1 MEEKSKWAKSFS
13 LKEQAAILKRTFQ
26 FARPFVGTFIF
37 AILFS
42 VGLAVINVYM
52 PQILQYFMDHY
63 LQTKSATMRILYFFA
78 GLYFLASIIKALVWF
93 GQWYLYS
100 VASIKTLNRIRVIL
114 FEKLHQLGIRY
125 FDQTP
130 AGSIVSRVT
139 NDTET
144 LYDFWN
150 VFLMVLTGLLSLV
163 SSFIAMYH
171 LNHTIALVNLAF
183 LPLLILIII
192 TYQRLS
198 SKIYRQM
205 RERLSELNTKLN
217 EYISGMHII
226 QQFRQEK
233 RLKDSFEKTNANYL
247 HTRYAMIKTNTLL
260 LAPIINFLYAIG
272 LSISLTMFGVKAMN
286 QPLEVGMIYAFTT
299 YVQNFFRP
307 MTQVMDSLST
317 YTDGL
322 VAASRILK
330 LMDVNETIPKQTVD
344 ETAKIT
350 HGKIEFKNVSFS
362 YDGKT
367 QVLKDISF
375 VADENQTVALVGHTG
390 SGKTSII
397 HVLMRFYELAE
408 GQILIDGQD
417 IRSFSYQ
424 ELREKIGL
432 VLQDPFMFYGTI
444 ADNIRLLNPEISD
457 EQIIEAAKFVQADQF
472 IEALPDDYH
481 AKVIEKGAAYSSGQR
496 QLLSFARTIVTNPKI
511 LILDEAT
518 ANIDTETE
526 SHIQQGLQ
534 NMRQNRTT
542 IAIAHR
548 LSTIR
553 DADLILVLDKG
564 RIVERGNHE
573 ELMEK
578 NGLYAQMYALQA
590 SSEEVNQ

>member
-1 MEEKSKWAKSFS
+1 M
-13 LKEQAAILKRTFQ
+13 
-26 FARPFVGTFIF
+26 
-37 AILFS
+37 
-42 VGLAVINVYM
+42 Y
-52 PQILQYFMDHY
+52 
-63 LQTKSATMRILYFFA
+63 
-78 GLYFLASIIKALVWF
+78 ALD
-93 GQWYLYS
+93 
-100 VASIKTLNRIRVIL
+100 K
-114 FEKLHQLGIRY
+114 K
-125 FDQTP
+125 
-130 AGSIVSRVT
+130 
-139 NDTET
+139 
-144 LYDFWN
+144 
-150 VFLMVLTGLLSLV
+150 
-163 SSFIAMYH
+163 
-171 LNHTIALVNLAF
+171 IALVNLAF
-183 LPLLILIII
+183 LPLLILIIV

-226 QQFRQEK
+226 QQFRQEN
-233 RLKDSFEKTNANYL
+233 RLKKSFEKTNTKYL
-247 HTRYAMIKTNTLL
+247 RTRNAMIKTNTLL

-272 LSISLTMFGVKAMN
+272 LSISLTMFGFQATHTV
-286 QPLEVGMIYAFTT
+286 LEVGMIYAFTT

-330 LMDVNETIPKQTVD
+330 LMDTQELIPEQKNLED
-344 ETAKIT
+344 AKIT
-350 HGKIEFKNVSFS
+350 RGKIEFKHVSFS
-362 YDGKT
+362 YDGKN

-390 SGKTSII
+390 SGKSSII
-397 HVLMRFYELAE
+397 NVLMRFYEFEE
-408 GQILIDGQD
+408 GQILIDGRD
-417 IRSFSYQ
+417 IRDYTYK
-424 ELREKIGL
+424 ELRDKIGL

-444 ADNIRLLNPEISD
+444 ADNIRLLNPDITD
-457 EQIIEAAKFVQADQF
+457 EEMIHAAKFVQADQF
-472 IEALPDDYH
+472 IEELDGDYQ

-496 QLLSFARTIVTNPKI
+496 QLISFARTVVTNPKI

-573 ELMEK
+573 ELLAK
-578 NGLYAQMYALQA
+578 NVLYAQMYALQA
-590 SSEEVNQ
+590 IGGAD

>member
-1 MEEKSKWAKSFS
+1 MEQQSEWSKSFT
-13 LKEQAAILKRTFQ
+13 LKEQASILKRIFK
-26 FARPFVGTFIF
+26 FARPFAATFFFAVIF
-37 AILFS
+37 SIA
-42 VGLAVINVYM
+42 LAVINVYM

-63 LQTKSATMRILYFFA
+63 LQTKSATMRILYLFA
-78 GLYFLASIIKALVWF
+78 GLYFATSIIKAFIWF
-93 GQWYLYS
+93 GQWYLYA

-114 FEKLHQLGIRY
+114 FEKLQQLGIRY

-150 VFLMVLTGLLSLV
+150 VFMMVLTGILSLV
-163 SSFIAMYH
+163 SSFVAMYA
-171 LNHTIALVNLAF
+171 LDKKIALVNLAF
-183 LPLLILIII
+183 LPLLILIIV

-226 QQFRQEK
+226 QQFRQEN
-233 RLKDSFEKTNANYL
+233 RLKKSFEKTNTKYL
-247 HTRYAMIKTNTLL
+247 RTRKAMIKTNTLL

-272 LSISLTMFGVKAMN
+272 LSISLTMFGFQATHTV
-286 QPLEVGMIYAFTT
+286 LEVGMIYAFTT

-330 LMDVNETIPKQTVD
+330 LMDTQELIPEQKNLED
-344 ETAKIT
+344 AKIT
-350 HGKIEFKNVSFS
+350 RGKIEFKHVSFS
-362 YDGKT
+362 YDGKN

-390 SGKTSII
+390 SGKSSII
-397 HVLMRFYELAE
+397 NVLMRFYEFEE
-408 GQILIDGQD
+408 GQILIDGRD
-417 IRSFSYQ
+417 IRDYTYK
-424 ELREKIGL
+424 ELRDKIGL

-444 ADNIRLLNPEISD
+444 ADNIRLLNPDITDKEMIH
-457 EQIIEAAKFVQADQF
+457 AAKFVQADQF
-472 IEALPDDYH
+472 IEELDGDYQ

-496 QLLSFARTIVTNPKI
+496 QLISFARTVVTNPKI

-573 ELMEK
+573 ELLAK
-578 NGLYAQMYALQA
+578 DGLYAQMYALQA
-590 SSEEVNQ
+590 SGEEI

>member
-1 MEEKSKWAKSFS
+1 MEQQSEWSKSFT
-13 LKEQAAILKRTFQ
+13 LKEQASILKRTFK
-26 FARPFVGTFIF
+26 FARPYAATFFFAVIF
-37 AILFS
+37 SIA
-42 VGLAVINVYM
+42 LAVINVYM

-63 LQTKSATMRILYFFA
+63 LQTKSATMRILYLFA
-78 GLYFLASIIKALVWF
+78 GLYFATSIIKAFIWF
-93 GQWYLYS
+93 GQWYLYA

-114 FEKLHQLGIRY
+114 FEKLQQLGIRY

-150 VFLMVLTGLLSLV
+150 VFMMVLTGILSLV
-163 SSFIAMYH
+163 SSFVAMYA
-171 LNHTIALVNLAF
+171 LDKKIALVNLAF
-183 LPLLILIII
+183 LPLLILIIV

-226 QQFRQEK
+226 QQFRQEN
-233 RLKDSFEKTNANYL
+233 RLKKSFEKTNTEYL
-247 HTRYAMIKTNTLL
+247 RTRYAMIKTNTLL

-272 LSISLTMFGVKAMN
+272 LSISLTMFGFQATHTV
-286 QPLEVGMIYAFTT
+286 LEVGMIYAFTT

-330 LMDVNETIPKQTVD
+330 LMDTQELIPEQKNLED
-344 ETAKIT
+344 AKIT
-350 HGKIEFKNVSFS
+350 RGKIEFKHVSFS
-362 YDGKT
+362 YDGKN

-390 SGKTSII
+390 SGKSSII
-397 HVLMRFYELAE
+397 NVLMRFYEFEE
-408 GQILIDGQD
+408 GQILIDGRD
-417 IRSFSYQ
+417 IRDYTYK

-444 ADNIRLLNPEISD
+444 ADNIRLLNPDITDEEI
-457 EQIIEAAKFVQADQF
+457 IHAAKFVQADQF
-472 IEALPDDYH
+472 IEELDGDYQ

-496 QLLSFARTIVTNPKI
+496 QLISFARTVVTNPKI

-564 RIVERGNHE
+564 RIVERGNNE
-573 ELMEK
+573 ELLAK
-578 NGLYAQMYALQA
+578 DGLYAQMYALQA
-590 SSEEVNQ
+590 SGEEI

>member
-1 MEEKSKWAKSFS
+1 MEQQSEWSKSFT
-13 LKEQAAILKRTFQ
+13 LKEQASILKRTFK
-26 FARPFVGTFIF
+26 FARPFAATFFFAVIF
-37 AILFS
+37 SIA
-42 VGLAVINVYM
+42 LAVINVYM

-63 LQTKSATMRILYFFA
+63 LQTKSATMRILYLFA
-78 GLYFLASIIKALVWF
+78 GLYFATSIIKAFIWF
-93 GQWYLYS
+93 GQWYLYA

-114 FEKLHQLGIRY
+114 FEKLQQLGIRY

-150 VFLMVLTGLLSLV
+150 VFMMVLTGILSLV
-163 SSFIAMYH
+163 SSFVAMYA
-171 LNHTIALVNLAF
+171 LDKKIALVNLAF
-183 LPLLILIII
+183 LPLLILIIV

-198 SKIYRQM
+198 SNIYRQM

-226 QQFRQEK
+226 QQFRQEN
-233 RLKDSFEKTNANYL
+233 RLKKSFEKTNTKYL
-247 HTRYAMIKTNTLL
+247 RTRNAMIKTNTLL

-272 LSISLTMFGVKAMN
+272 LSISLTMFGFQATHTV
-286 QPLEVGMIYAFTT
+286 LEVGMIYAFTT

-330 LMDVNETIPKQTVD
+330 LMDTQELIPEQKNLED
-344 ETAKIT
+344 AKIT
-350 HGKIEFKNVSFS
+350 RGKIEFKHVSFS
-362 YDGKT
+362 YDGKN

-390 SGKTSII
+390 SGKSSII
-397 HVLMRFYELAE
+397 NVLMRFYEFEE
-408 GQILIDGQD
+408 GQILIDGRD
-417 IRSFSYQ
+417 IRDYTYK
-424 ELREKIGL
+424 ELRDKIGL

-444 ADNIRLLNPEISD
+444 ADNIRLLNPDITD
-457 EQIIEAAKFVQADQF
+457 EEMIHAAKFVQADQF
-472 IEALPDDYH
+472 IEELDGDYQ

-496 QLLSFARTIVTNPKI
+496 QLISFARTVVTNPKI

-573 ELMEK
+573 ELLAK
-578 NGLYAQMYALQA
+578 DGLYAQMYALQA
-590 SSEEVNQ
+590 SGEEI

>member
-1 MEEKSKWAKSFS
+1 MEQQSEWSKSFT
-13 LKEQAAILKRTFQ
+13 LKEQASILKRTFK
-26 FARPFVGTFIF
+26 FARPFAATFFFAVIF
-37 AILFS
+37 SIA
-42 VGLAVINVYM
+42 LAVINVYM

-63 LQTKSATMRILYFFA
+63 LQTKSATMRILYLFA
-78 GLYFLASIIKALVWF
+78 GLYFATSIIKAFIWF
-93 GQWYLYS
+93 GQWYLYA

-114 FEKLHQLGIRY
+114 FEKLQQLGIRY

-150 VFLMVLTGLLSLV
+150 VFMMVLTGILSLV
-163 SSFIAMYH
+163 SSFVAMYA
-171 LNHTIALVNLAF
+171 LDKKIALVNLAF
-183 LPLLILIII
+183 LPLLILIIV
-192 TYQRLS
+192 TYQKLS

-226 QQFRQEK
+226 QQFRQEN
-233 RLKDSFEKTNANYL
+233 RLKKSFEKTNTKYL
-247 HTRYAMIKTNTLL
+247 RTRNAMIKTNTLL

-272 LSISLTMFGVKAMN
+272 LSISLTMFGFQATHTV
-286 QPLEVGMIYAFTT
+286 LEVGMIYAFTT

-330 LMDVNETIPKQTVD
+330 LMDTQELIPEQKNLED
-344 ETAKIT
+344 AKIT
-350 HGKIEFKNVSFS
+350 RGKIEFKHVSFS
-362 YDGKT
+362 YDGKN

-390 SGKTSII
+390 SGKSSII
-397 HVLMRFYELAE
+397 NVLMRFYEFEE
-408 GQILIDGQD
+408 GQILIDGRD
-417 IRSFSYQ
+417 IRDYTYK
-424 ELREKIGL
+424 ELRDKIGL

-444 ADNIRLLNPEISD
+444 ADNIRLLNPDITD
-457 EQIIEAAKFVQADQF
+457 EEMIHAAKFVQADQF
-472 IEALPDDYH
+472 IEELDGDYQ

-496 QLLSFARTIVTNPKI
+496 QLISFARTVVTNPKI

-573 ELMEK
+573 ELLAK
-578 NGLYAQMYALQA
+578 DGLYAQMYALQA
-590 SSEEVNQ
+590 SGEEI

>member
-1 MEEKSKWAKSFS
+1 MEQQSEWSKSFT
-13 LKEQAAILKRTFQ
+13 LKEQASILKRTFK
-26 FARPFVGTFIF
+26 FARPFAATFFFAVIF
-37 AILFS
+37 SIA
-42 VGLAVINVYM
+42 LAVINVYM

-63 LQTKSATMRILYFFA
+63 LQTKSATMRILYLFA
-78 GLYFLASIIKALVWF
+78 GLYFASSIIKAFIWF
-93 GQWYLYS
+93 GQWYLYA

-114 FEKLHQLGIRY
+114 FEKLQQLGIRY

-150 VFLMVLTGLLSLV
+150 VFMMVLTGILSLL
-163 SSFIAMYH
+163 SSFIAMYT
-171 LNHTIALVNLAF
+171 LDKKIALVNLAF

-226 QQFRQEK
+226 QQFRQEN
-233 RLKDSFEKTNANYL
+233 RLKKSFEKTNTEYL
-247 HTRYAMIKTNTLL
+247 RTRYAMIKTNTLL

-272 LSISLTMFGVKAMN
+272 LSISLTMFGFQAMN
-286 QPLEVGMIYAFTT
+286 TALEVGMIYAFTT

-330 LMDVNETIPKQTVD
+330 LMDTQELIPEQKNLED
-344 ETAKIT
+344 AKIT
-350 HGKIEFKNVSFS
+350 RGKIEFKHVSFS
-362 YDGKT
+362 YDGKN

-390 SGKTSII
+390 SGKSSII
-397 HVLMRFYELAE
+397 NVLMRFYEFEE
-408 GQILIDGQD
+408 GQILIDDRD
-417 IRSFSYQ
+417 IRDYTYK

-444 ADNIRLLNPEISD
+444 ADNIRLLNPDITD
-457 EQIIEAAKFVQADQF
+457 EEMIHAAKFVQADQF
-472 IEALPDDYH
+472 IEELDGDYQ

-496 QLLSFARTIVTNPKI
+496 QLISFARTVVTNPKI

-573 ELMEK
+573 ELLAK
-578 NGLYAQMYALQA
+578 DGLYAQMYALQA
-590 SSEEVNQ
+590 SGEEI

>member
-1 MEEKSKWAKSFS
+1 MEQQSEWSKSFT
-13 LKEQAAILKRTFQ
+13 LKEQASILKRTFK
-26 FARPFVGTFIF
+26 FARPFAATFFFAVIF
-37 AILFS
+37 SIA
-42 VGLAVINVYM
+42 LAVINVYM

-63 LQTKSATMRILYFFA
+63 LQTKSATMRILYLFA
-78 GLYFLASIIKALVWF
+78 GLYFASSIIKAFIWF
-93 GQWYLYS
+93 GQWYLYA

-114 FEKLHQLGIRY
+114 FEKLQQLGICY

-150 VFLMVLTGLLSLV
+150 VFMMVLTGILSLV
-163 SSFIAMYH
+163 SSFVAMYA
-171 LNHTIALVNLAF
+171 LDKKIALVNLAF
-183 LPLLILIII
+183 LPLLILIIV

-226 QQFRQEK
+226 QQFRQEN
-233 RLKDSFEKTNANYL
+233 RLKKSFEKTNTEYL
-247 HTRYAMIKTNTLL
+247 RTRYAMIKTNTLL

-272 LSISLTMFGVKAMN
+272 LSISLTMFGFQATHTV
-286 QPLEVGMIYAFTT
+286 LEVGMIYAFTT

-330 LMDVNETIPKQTVD
+330 LMDTQELIPEQKNLED
-344 ETAKIT
+344 AKIT
-350 HGKIEFKNVSFS
+350 RGKIEFKHVSFS
-362 YDGKT
+362 YDGKN

-390 SGKTSII
+390 SGKSSII
-397 HVLMRFYELAE
+397 NVLMRFYEFEE
-408 GQILIDGQD
+408 GQILIDGRD
-417 IRSFSYQ
+417 IRDYTYK

-444 ADNIRLLNPEISD
+444 ADNIRLLNPDITD
-457 EQIIEAAKFVQADQF
+457 EEMIHAAKFVQADQF
-472 IEALPDDYH
+472 IEELDGDYQ

-496 QLLSFARTIVTNPKI
+496 QLISFARTVVTNPKI

-573 ELMEK
+573 ELLAK
-578 NGLYAQMYALQA
+578 DGLYAQMYALQA
-590 SSEEVNQ
+590 SGEEI

>member
-1 MEEKSKWAKSFS
+1 MEQQSEWSKSFT
-13 LKEQAAILKRTFQ
+13 LKEQASILKRTFK
-26 FARPFVGTFIF
+26 FARPFAATFFFAVIF
-37 AILFS
+37 SIT
-42 VGLAVINVYM
+42 LAVINVYM

-63 LQTKSATMRILYFFA
+63 LQTKSATMRILYLFA
-78 GLYFLASIIKALVWF
+78 GLYFATSIIKAFIWF
-93 GQWYLYS
+93 GQWYLYA

-114 FEKLHQLGIRY
+114 FEKLQQLGIRY

-150 VFLMVLTGLLSLV
+150 VFMMVLTGILSLV
-163 SSFIAMYH
+163 SSFVAMYA
-171 LNHTIALVNLAF
+171 LDKKIALVNLAF
-183 LPLLILIII
+183 LPLLILIIV

-226 QQFRQEK
+226 QQFRQEN
-233 RLKDSFEKTNANYL
+233 RLKKSFEKTNTKYL
-247 HTRYAMIKTNTLL
+247 RTRNAMIKTNTLL

-272 LSISLTMFGVKAMN
+272 LSISLTMFGFQATHTV
-286 QPLEVGMIYAFTT
+286 LEVGMIYAFTT

-317 YTDGL
+317 YADGL

-330 LMDVNETIPKQTVD
+330 LMDTQELIPEQKNLED
-344 ETAKIT
+344 AKIT
-350 HGKIEFKNVSFS
+350 RGKIEFKHVSFS
-362 YDGKT
+362 YDGKN

-390 SGKTSII
+390 SGKSSII
-397 HVLMRFYELAE
+397 NVLMRFYEFEE
-408 GQILIDGQD
+408 GQILIDGRD
-417 IRSFSYQ
+417 IRDYTYK
-424 ELREKIGL
+424 ELRDKIGL

-444 ADNIRLLNPEISD
+444 ADNIRLLNPDITD
-457 EQIIEAAKFVQADQF
+457 EEMIHAAKFVQADQF
-472 IEALPDDYH
+472 IEELDGDYQ

-496 QLLSFARTIVTNPKI
+496 QLISFARTVVTNPKI

-573 ELMEK
+573 ELLAK
-578 NGLYAQMYALQA
+578 DGLYAQMYALQA
-590 SSEEVNQ
+590 SGEEI

>member
-1 MEEKSKWAKSFS
+1 MEQQSEWSKSFTI
-13 LKEQAAILKRTFQ
+13 KEQASILKRTFK
-26 FARPFVGTFIF
+26 FARPFAATFFFAVIF
-37 AILFS
+37 SIA
-42 VGLAVINVYM
+42 LAVINVYM

-63 LQTKSATMRILYFFA
+63 LQTKSATMRILYLFA
-78 GLYFLASIIKALVWF
+78 GLYFATSIIKAFIWF
-93 GQWYLYS
+93 GQWYLYA

-114 FEKLHQLGIRY
+114 FEKLQQLGIRY

-150 VFLMVLTGLLSLV
+150 VFMMVLTGILSLV
-163 SSFIAMYH
+163 SSFVAMYA
-171 LNHTIALVNLAF
+171 LDKKIALVNLAF
-183 LPLLILIII
+183 LPLLILIIV

-226 QQFRQEK
+226 QQFRQEN
-233 RLKDSFEKTNANYL
+233 RLKKSFEKTNTKYL
-247 HTRYAMIKTNTLL
+247 RTRNAMIKTNTLL

-272 LSISLTMFGVKAMN
+272 LSISLTMFGFQATHTV
-286 QPLEVGMIYAFTT
+286 LEVGMIYAFTT

-330 LMDVNETIPKQTVD
+330 LMDTQELIPEQKNLED
-344 ETAKIT
+344 AKIT
-350 HGKIEFKNVSFS
+350 RGKIEFKHVSFS
-362 YDGKT
+362 YDGKN

-390 SGKTSII
+390 SGKSSII
-397 HVLMRFYELAE
+397 NVLMRFYEFEE
-408 GQILIDGQD
+408 GQILIDGRD
-417 IRSFSYQ
+417 IRDYTYK
-424 ELREKIGL
+424 ELRDKIGL

-444 ADNIRLLNPEISD
+444 ADNIRLLNPDITD
-457 EQIIEAAKFVQADQF
+457 EEMIHAAKFVQADQF
-472 IEALPDDYH
+472 IEELDGDYQ

-496 QLLSFARTIVTNPKI
+496 QLISFARTVVTNPKI

-573 ELMEK
+573 ELLAK
-578 NGLYAQMYALQA
+578 DGLYAQMYALQA
-590 SSEEVNQ
+590 SGEEI

>member
-1 MEEKSKWAKSFS
+1 MEQQSEWSKSFT
-13 LKEQAAILKRTFQ
+13 LKEQASILKRTFK
-26 FARPFVGTFIF
+26 FARPFAATFFFAVIF
-37 AILFS
+37 SIA
-42 VGLAVINVYM
+42 LAVINVYM

-63 LQTKSATMRILYFFA
+63 LQTKSATMRILYLFA
-78 GLYFLASIIKALVWF
+78 GLYFATSIIKAFIWF
-93 GQWYLYS
+93 GQWYLYA

-114 FEKLHQLGIRY
+114 FEKLQQLGIRY

-150 VFLMVLTGLLSLV
+150 VFMMVLTGILSLV
-163 SSFIAMYH
+163 SSFVAMYA
-171 LNHTIALVNLAF
+171 LDKKIALVNLAF
-183 LPLLILIII
+183 LPLLILIIV

-226 QQFRQEK
+226 QQFRQEN
-233 RLKDSFEKTNANYL
+233 RLKKSFEKTNTKYL
-247 HTRYAMIKTNTLL
+247 RTRNAMIKTNTLL

-272 LSISLTMFGVKAMN
+272 LSISLTMFGFQATHTV
-286 QPLEVGMIYAFTT
+286 LEVGMIYAFTT

-330 LMDVNETIPKQTVD
+330 LMDTQELIPEQKNLED
-344 ETAKIT
+344 AKIT
-350 HGKIEFKNVSFS
+350 RGKIEFKHVSFS
-362 YDGKT
+362 YDGKN

-390 SGKTSII
+390 SGKSSII
-397 HVLMRFYELAE
+397 NVLMRFYEFEE
-408 GQILIDGQD
+408 GQILIDGRD
-417 IRSFSYQ
+417 IRDYTYK
-424 ELREKIGL
+424 ELRDKIGL

-444 ADNIRLLNPEISD
+444 ADNIRLLNPDITD
-457 EQIIEAAKFVQADQF
+457 EEMIHAAKFVQADQF
-472 IEALPDDYH
+472 IEELDGDYQ

-496 QLLSFARTIVTNPKI
+496 QLISFARTVVTNPKI

-573 ELMEK
+573 ELLAK

-590 SSEEVNQ
+590 SGGTD

>member
-1 MEEKSKWAKSFS
+1 MEQQSEWSKSFT
-13 LKEQAAILKRTFQ
+13 LKEQATILKRTFK
-26 FARPFVGTFIF
+26 FARPFAATFFFAVIF
-37 AILFS
+37 SIA
-42 VGLAVINVYM
+42 LAVINVYM

-63 LQTKSATMRILYFFA
+63 LQTKSATMRILYLFA
-78 GLYFLASIIKALVWF
+78 GLYFASSIIKAFIWF
-93 GQWYLYS
+93 GQWYLYA

-114 FEKLHQLGIRY
+114 FEKLQQLGIRY

-150 VFLMVLTGLLSLV
+150 VFMMVLTGILSLV
-163 SSFIAMYH
+163 SSFVAMYA
-171 LNHTIALVNLAF
+171 LDKKIALVNLAF
-183 LPLLILIII
+183 LPLLILIIV

-226 QQFRQEK
+226 QQFRQEN
-233 RLKDSFEKTNANYL
+233 RLKKSFEKTNTEYL
-247 HTRYAMIKTNTLL
+247 RTRYAMIKTNTLL

-272 LSISLTMFGVKAMN
+272 LSISLTMFGFQATHTV
-286 QPLEVGMIYAFTT
+286 LEVGMIYAFTT

-322 VAASRILK
+322 VSASRILK
-330 LMDVNETIPKQTVD
+330 LMDTQELIPEQKNLED
-344 ETAKIT
+344 AKIT
-350 HGKIEFKNVSFS
+350 RGKIEFKHVSFS
-362 YDGKT
+362 YDGKN

-390 SGKTSII
+390 SGKSSII
-397 HVLMRFYELAE
+397 NVLMRFYEFEE
-408 GQILIDGQD
+408 GQILIDGRD
-417 IRSFSYQ
+417 IRDYTYK

-444 ADNIRLLNPEISD
+444 ADNIRLLNPNITD
-457 EQIIEAAKFVQADQF
+457 EEMIHAAKFVQADQF
-472 IEALPDDYH
+472 IEELDGDYQ

-496 QLLSFARTIVTNPKI
+496 QLISFARTVVTNPKI

-573 ELMEK
+573 ELLAK
-578 NGLYAQMYALQA
+578 DGLYAQMYALQA
-590 SSEEVNQ
+590 SGEEI

>member
-1 MEEKSKWAKSFS
+1 MEQQSEWSKSFT
-13 LKEQAAILKRTFQ
+13 LKEQASILKRIFK
-26 FARPFVGTFIF
+26 FARPFAATFFFAVIF
-37 AILFS
+37 SIA
-42 VGLAVINVYM
+42 LAVINIYM

-63 LQTKSATMRILYFFA
+63 LQTKSATMRILYLFA
-78 GLYFLASIIKALVWF
+78 GLYFATSIIKAFIWF
-93 GQWYLYS
+93 GQWYLYA

-114 FEKLHQLGIRY
+114 FEKLQQLGIRY

-150 VFLMVLTGLLSLV
+150 VFMMVLTGILSLV
-163 SSFIAMYH
+163 SSFVAMYA
-171 LNHTIALVNLAF
+171 LDKKIALVNLAF
-183 LPLLILIII
+183 LPLLILIIV

-226 QQFRQEK
+226 QQFRQEN
-233 RLKDSFEKTNANYL
+233 RLKKSFEKTNTKYL
-247 HTRYAMIKTNTLL
+247 RTRKAMIKTNTLL

-272 LSISLTMFGVKAMN
+272 LSISLTMFGFQATHTV
-286 QPLEVGMIYAFTT
+286 LEVGMIYAFTT

-330 LMDVNETIPKQTVD
+330 LMDTQELIPEQKNLED
-344 ETAKIT
+344 AKIT
-350 HGKIEFKNVSFS
+350 RGKIEFKHVSFS
-362 YDGKT
+362 YDGKN

-390 SGKTSII
+390 SGKSSII
-397 HVLMRFYELAE
+397 NVLMRFYEFEE
-408 GQILIDGQD
+408 GQILIDGRD
-417 IRSFSYQ
+417 IRDYTYK
-424 ELREKIGL
+424 ELRDKIGL

-444 ADNIRLLNPEISD
+444 ADNIRLLNPDITDKEMIH
-457 EQIIEAAKFVQADQF
+457 AAKFVQADQF
-472 IEALPDDYH
+472 IEELDGDYQ

-496 QLLSFARTIVTNPKI
+496 QLISFARTVVTNPKI

-573 ELMEK
+573 ELLAK
-578 NGLYAQMYALQA
+578 DGLYAQMYALQA
-590 SSEEVNQ
+590 SGEEI

>member
-1 MEEKSKWAKSFS
+1 MEQQSEWSKSFT
-13 LKEQAAILKRTFQ
+13 LKEQASILKRIFK
-26 FARPFVGTFIF
+26 FARPFAATFFFAVIF
-37 AILFS
+37 SIA
-42 VGLAVINVYM
+42 LAVINVYM

-63 LQTKSATMRILYFFA
+63 LQTKSATMRILYLFA
-78 GLYFLASIIKALVWF
+78 GLYFATSIIKAFIWF
-93 GQWYLYS
+93 GQWYLYA

-114 FEKLHQLGIRY
+114 FEKLQQLGIRY
-125 FDQTP
+125 FDQTS

-150 VFLMVLTGLLSLV
+150 VFMMVLTGILSLV
-163 SSFIAMYH
+163 SSFVAMYA
-171 LNHTIALVNLAF
+171 LDKKIALVNLAF
-183 LPLLILIII
+183 LPLLILIIV

-226 QQFRQEK
+226 QQFRQEN
-233 RLKDSFEKTNANYL
+233 RLKKSFEKTNTKYL
-247 HTRYAMIKTNTLL
+247 RTRKAMIKTNTLL

-272 LSISLTMFGVKAMN
+272 LSISLTMFGFQATHTV
-286 QPLEVGMIYAFTT
+286 LEVGMIYAFTT

-330 LMDVNETIPKQTVD
+330 LMDTQELIPEQKNLED
-344 ETAKIT
+344 AKIT
-350 HGKIEFKNVSFS
+350 RGKIEFKHVSFS
-362 YDGKT
+362 YDGKN

-390 SGKTSII
+390 SGKSSII
-397 HVLMRFYELAE
+397 NVLMRFYEFEE
-408 GQILIDGQD
+408 GQILIDGRD
-417 IRSFSYQ
+417 IRDYTYK
-424 ELREKIGL
+424 ELRDKIGL

-444 ADNIRLLNPEISD
+444 ADNIRLLNPDITD
-457 EQIIEAAKFVQADQF
+457 EEMIHAAKFVQADQF
-472 IEALPDDYH
+472 IEELDGDYQ

-496 QLLSFARTIVTNPKI
+496 QLISFARTVVTNPKI

-573 ELMEK
+573 ELLAK
-578 NGLYAQMYALQA
+578 DGLYAQMYALQA
-590 SSEEVNQ
+590 SGEEI

>member
-1 MEEKSKWAKSFS
+1 MEQQSEWSKSFT
-13 LKEQAAILKRTFQ
+13 LKEQVSILKRTFK
-26 FARPFVGTFIF
+26 FARPFAATFFFAVIF
-37 AILFS
+37 SIA
-42 VGLAVINVYM
+42 LAVINVYM

-63 LQTKSATMRILYFFA
+63 LQTKSATMRILYLFA
-78 GLYFLASIIKALVWF
+78 GLYFATSIIKAFIWF
-93 GQWYLYS
+93 GQWYLYA

-114 FEKLHQLGIRY
+114 FEKLQQLGIRY

-150 VFLMVLTGLLSLV
+150 VFMMVLTGILSLV
-163 SSFIAMYH
+163 SSFVAMYA
-171 LNHTIALVNLAF
+171 LDKKIALVNLAF
-183 LPLLILIII
+183 LPLLILIIV

-226 QQFRQEK
+226 QQFRQEN
-233 RLKDSFEKTNANYL
+233 RLKKSFEKTNTKYL

-272 LSISLTMFGVKAMN
+272 LSISLTMFGFQATHTV
-286 QPLEVGMIYAFTT
+286 LEVGMIYAFTT

-317 YTDGL
+317 YADGL

-330 LMDVNETIPKQTVD
+330 LMDTQELIPEQKNLED
-344 ETAKIT
+344 AKIT
-350 HGKIEFKNVSFS
+350 RGKIEFKHVSFS
-362 YDGKT
+362 YDGKN

-390 SGKTSII
+390 SGKSSII
-397 HVLMRFYELAE
+397 NVLMRFYEFEE
-408 GQILIDGQD
+408 GQILIDGRD
-417 IRSFSYQ
+417 IRDYTYK
-424 ELREKIGL
+424 ELRNKIGL

-444 ADNIRLLNPEISD
+444 ADNIRLLNPDITD
-457 EQIIEAAKFVQADQF
+457 EEMIHAAKFVQADQF
-472 IEALPDDYH
+472 IEELDGDYQ

-496 QLLSFARTIVTNPKI
+496 QLISFARTVVTNPKI

-573 ELMEK
+573 ELLAK

-590 SSEEVNQ
+590 IGGAD

>member
-1 MEEKSKWAKSFS
+1 MEQQSEWSKSFT
-13 LKEQAAILKRTFQ
+13 LKEQASILKRTFK
-26 FARPFVGTFIF
+26 FARPFAATFFFAVIF
-37 AILFS
+37 SIA
-42 VGLAVINVYM
+42 LAVINVYM

-63 LQTKSATMRILYFFA
+63 LQTKSATMRILYLFA
-78 GLYFLASIIKALVWF
+78 GLYFATSIIKAFIWF
-93 GQWYLYS
+93 GQWYLYA

-114 FEKLHQLGIRY
+114 FEKLQQLGIRY

-150 VFLMVLTGLLSLV
+150 VFMMVLTGILSLV
-163 SSFIAMYH
+163 SSFVAMYA
-171 LNHTIALVNLAF
+171 LDKKIALVNLAF
-183 LPLLILIII
+183 LPLLILIIV

-226 QQFRQEK
+226 QQFRQEN
-233 RLKDSFEKTNANYL
+233 RLKKSFEKTNTKYL

-272 LSISLTMFGVKAMN
+272 LSISLTMFGFQATHTV
-286 QPLEVGMIYAFTT
+286 LEVGMIYAFTT

-317 YTDGL
+317 YADGL

-330 LMDVNETIPKQTVD
+330 LMDTQELIPEQKNLED
-344 ETAKIT
+344 AKIT
-350 HGKIEFKNVSFS
+350 RGKIEFKHVSFS
-362 YDGKT
+362 YDGKN

-390 SGKTSII
+390 SGKSSII
-397 HVLMRFYELAE
+397 NVLMRFYEFEE
-408 GQILIDGQD
+408 GQILIDGRD
-417 IRSFSYQ
+417 IRDYTYK
-424 ELREKIGL
+424 ELRNKIGL

-444 ADNIRLLNPEISD
+444 ADNIRLLNPDITD
-457 EQIIEAAKFVQADQF
+457 EEMIHAAKFVQADQF
-472 IEALPDDYH
+472 IEELDGDYQ

-496 QLLSFARTIVTNPKI
+496 QLISFARTVVTNPKI

-573 ELMEK
+573 ELLAK
-578 NGLYAQMYALQA
+578 NGLYAQMYALEA
-590 SSEEVNQ
+590 IGGAD

>member
-1 MEEKSKWAKSFS
+1 MEQQSEWSKSFT
-13 LKEQAAILKRTFQ
+13 LKEQASILNRTFK
-26 FARPFVGTFIF
+26 FARPFAATFFFAVIF
-37 AILFS
+37 SIA
-42 VGLAVINVYM
+42 LAVINVYM

-63 LQTKSATMRILYFFA
+63 LQTKSATMRILYLFA
-78 GLYFLASIIKALVWF
+78 GLYFATSIIKAFIWF
-93 GQWYLYS
+93 GQWYLYA

-114 FEKLHQLGIRY
+114 FEKLQQLGIRY

-150 VFLMVLTGLLSLV
+150 VFMMVLTGILSLV
-163 SSFIAMYH
+163 SSFVAMYA
-171 LNHTIALVNLAF
+171 LDKKIALVNLAF
-183 LPLLILIII
+183 LPLLILIIV

-226 QQFRQEK
+226 QQFRQEN
-233 RLKDSFEKTNANYL
+233 RLKKSFEKTNTKYL
-247 HTRYAMIKTNTLL
+247 RTRNAMIKTNTLL

-272 LSISLTMFGVKAMN
+272 LSISLTMFGFQATHTV
-286 QPLEVGMIYAFTT
+286 LEVGMIYAFTT

-330 LMDVNETIPKQTVD
+330 LMDTQELIPEQKNLED
-344 ETAKIT
+344 AKIT
-350 HGKIEFKNVSFS
+350 RGKIEFKHVSFS
-362 YDGKT
+362 YDGKN

-390 SGKTSII
+390 SGKSSII
-397 HVLMRFYELAE
+397 NVLMRFYEFEE
-408 GQILIDGQD
+408 GQILIDGRD
-417 IRSFSYQ
+417 IRDYTYK
-424 ELREKIGL
+424 ELRDKIGL

-444 ADNIRLLNPEISD
+444 ADNIRLLNPDITD
-457 EQIIEAAKFVQADQF
+457 EEMIHAAKFVQADQF
-472 IEALPDDYH
+472 IEELDGDYQ

-496 QLLSFARTIVTNPKI
+496 QLISFARTVVTNPKI

-573 ELMEK
+573 ELLAK
-578 NGLYAQMYALQA
+578 DGLYAQMYALQA
-590 SSEEVNQ
+590 SGEEI

>member
-1 MEEKSKWAKSFS
+1 MEQQSEWSKSFT
-13 LKEQAAILKRTFQ
+13 LKEQASILKRTFK
-26 FARPFVGTFIF
+26 FARPFAATFFFAVIF
-37 AILFS
+37 SIA
-42 VGLAVINVYM
+42 LAVINVYM

-63 LQTKSATMRILYFFA
+63 LQTKSATMRILYLFA
-78 GLYFLASIIKALVWF
+78 GLYFATSIIKAFIWF
-93 GQWYLYS
+93 GQWYLYA

-114 FEKLHQLGIRY
+114 FEKLQQLGIRY

-150 VFLMVLTGLLSLV
+150 VFMMVLTGILSLV
-163 SSFIAMYH
+163 SSFVAMYA
-171 LNHTIALVNLAF
+171 LDKKIALVNLAF
-183 LPLLILIII
+183 LPLLILIIV

-226 QQFRQEK
+226 QQFRQEN
-233 RLKDSFEKTNANYL
+233 RLKKSFEKTNTKYL
-247 HTRYAMIKTNTLL
+247 RTRKAMIKTNTLL

-272 LSISLTMFGVKAMN
+272 LSISLTMFGFQATHTV
-286 QPLEVGMIYAFTT
+286 LEVGMIYAFTT

-330 LMDVNETIPKQTVD
+330 LMDTQELIPEQKNLED
-344 ETAKIT
+344 AKIT
-350 HGKIEFKNVSFS
+350 RGKIEFKHVSFS
-362 YDGKT
+362 YDGKN

-390 SGKTSII
+390 SGKSSII
-397 HVLMRFYELAE
+397 NVLMRFYEFEE
-408 GQILIDGQD
+408 GQILIDGRD
-417 IRSFSYQ
+417 IRDYTYK
-424 ELREKIGL
+424 ELRDKIGL

-444 ADNIRLLNPEISD
+444 ADNIRLLNPDITD
-457 EQIIEAAKFVQADQF
+457 EEMIHAAKFVQADQF
-472 IEALPDDYH
+472 IEELDGDYQ

-496 QLLSFARTIVTNPKI
+496 QLISFARTVVTNPKI

-573 ELMEK
+573 ELLAK

-590 SSEEVNQ
+590 IGGAD

>member
-1 MEEKSKWAKSFS
+1 MEQQSEWSKSFT
-13 LKEQAAILKRTFQ
+13 LKEQISILKRIFK
-26 FARPFVGTFIF
+26 FARPFAATFFFAVIF
-37 AILFS
+37 SIT
-42 VGLAVINVYM
+42 LAVINVYM

-63 LQTKSATMRILYFFA
+63 LQTKSATMRILYLFA
-78 GLYFLASIIKALVWF
+78 GLYFATSIIKAFIWF
-93 GQWYLYS
+93 GQWYLYA

-114 FEKLHQLGIRY
+114 FEKLQQLGIRY

-150 VFLMVLTGLLSLV
+150 VFMMVLTGILSLV
-163 SSFIAMYH
+163 SSFVAMYA
-171 LNHTIALVNLAF
+171 LDKKIALVNLAF
-183 LPLLILIII
+183 LPLLILIIV

-226 QQFRQEK
+226 QQFRQEN
-233 RLKDSFEKTNANYL
+233 RLKKSFEKTNTKYL
-247 HTRYAMIKTNTLL
+247 RTRNAMIKTNTLL

-272 LSISLTMFGVKAMN
+272 LSISLTMFGFQATHTV
-286 QPLEVGMIYAFTT
+286 LEVGMIYAFTT

-330 LMDVNETIPKQTVD
+330 LMDTQELIPEQKNLED
-344 ETAKIT
+344 AKIT
-350 HGKIEFKNVSFS
+350 RGKIEFKHVSFS
-362 YDGKT
+362 YDGKN

-390 SGKTSII
+390 SGKSSII
-397 HVLMRFYELAE
+397 NVLMRFYEFEE
-408 GQILIDGQD
+408 GQILIDGRD
-417 IRSFSYQ
+417 IRDYTYK
-424 ELREKIGL
+424 ELRDKIGL

-444 ADNIRLLNPEISD
+444 ADNIRLLNPDITD
-457 EQIIEAAKFVQADQF
+457 EEMIHAAKFVQADQF
-472 IEALPDDYH
+472 IEELDGDYQ

-496 QLLSFARTIVTNPKI
+496 QLISFARTVVTNPKI

-573 ELMEK
+573 ELLAK
-578 NGLYAQMYALQA
+578 DGLYAQMYALQA
-590 SSEEVNQ
+590 SGEEI

>member
-1 MEEKSKWAKSFS
+1 MEQQSEWSKSFT
-13 LKEQAAILKRTFQ
+13 LKEQASILKRTFK
-26 FARPFVGTFIF
+26 FARPFAATFFFAVIF
-37 AILFS
+37 SIA
-42 VGLAVINVYM
+42 LAVINVYM

-63 LQTKSATMRILYFFA
+63 LQTKSATMRILYLFA
-78 GLYFLASIIKALVWF
+78 GLYFATSIIKAFIWF
-93 GQWYLYS
+93 GQWYLYA

-114 FEKLHQLGIRY
+114 FEKLQQLGIRY

-150 VFLMVLTGLLSLV
+150 VFMMVLTGILSLV
-163 SSFIAMYH
+163 SSFVAMYA
-171 LNHTIALVNLAF
+171 LDKKIALVNLAF
-183 LPLLILIII
+183 LPLLILIIV

-226 QQFRQEK
+226 QQFRQEN
-233 RLKDSFEKTNANYL
+233 RLKKSFEKTNTKYL
-247 HTRYAMIKTNTLL
+247 RTRNAMIKTNTLL

-272 LSISLTMFGVKAMN
+272 LSISLTMFGFQATHTV
-286 QPLEVGMIYAFTT
+286 LEVGMIYAFTT

-307 MTQVMDSLST
+307 MTQVMDSFST

-330 LMDVNETIPKQTVD
+330 LMDTQELIPEQKNLED
-344 ETAKIT
+344 AKIT
-350 HGKIEFKNVSFS
+350 RGKIEFKHVSFS
-362 YDGKT
+362 YDGKN

-390 SGKTSII
+390 SGKSSII
-397 HVLMRFYELAE
+397 NVLMRFYEFEE
-408 GQILIDGQD
+408 GQILIDGRD
-417 IRSFSYQ
+417 IRDYTYK
-424 ELREKIGL
+424 ELRDKIGL

-444 ADNIRLLNPEISD
+444 ADNIRLLNPDITD
-457 EQIIEAAKFVQADQF
+457 EEMIHAAKFVQADQF
-472 IEALPDDYH
+472 IEELDGDYQ

-496 QLLSFARTIVTNPKI
+496 QLISFARTVVTNPKI

-573 ELMEK
+573 ELLAK
-578 NGLYAQMYALQA
+578 DGLYAQMYALQA
-590 SSEEVNQ
+590 SGEEI

>member
-1 MEEKSKWAKSFS
+1 MEQQSEWSKSFT
-13 LKEQAAILKRTFQ
+13 LKEQASILKRTFK
-26 FARPFVGTFIF
+26 FARPFAATFFFAVIF
-37 AILFS
+37 SIA
-42 VGLAVINVYM
+42 LAVINVYM

-63 LQTKSATMRILYFFA
+63 LQTKSATMRILYLFA
-78 GLYFLASIIKALVWF
+78 GLYFATSIIKAFIWF
-93 GQWYLYS
+93 GQWYLYA

-114 FEKLHQLGIRY
+114 FEKLQQLGIRY
-125 FDQTP
+125 FYQTP

-150 VFLMVLTGLLSLV
+150 VFMMVLTGILSLV
-163 SSFIAMYH
+163 SSFVAMYA
-171 LNHTIALVNLAF
+171 LDKKIALVNLAF
-183 LPLLILIII
+183 LPLLILIIV

-226 QQFRQEK
+226 QQFRQEN
-233 RLKDSFEKTNANYL
+233 RLKKSFEKTNTKYL
-247 HTRYAMIKTNTLL
+247 RTRNAMIKTNTLL

-272 LSISLTMFGVKAMN
+272 LSISLTMFGFQATHTV
-286 QPLEVGMIYAFTT
+286 LEVGMIYAFTT

-307 MTQVMDSLST
+307 MTQVMDSFST

-330 LMDVNETIPKQTVD
+330 LMDTQELIPEQKNLED
-344 ETAKIT
+344 AKIT
-350 HGKIEFKNVSFS
+350 RGKIEFKHVSFS
-362 YDGKT
+362 YDGKN

-390 SGKTSII
+390 SGKSSII
-397 HVLMRFYELAE
+397 NVLMRFYEFEE
-408 GQILIDGQD
+408 GQILIDGRD
-417 IRSFSYQ
+417 IRDYTYK
-424 ELREKIGL
+424 ELRDKIGL

-444 ADNIRLLNPEISD
+444 ADNIRLLNPDITD
-457 EQIIEAAKFVQADQF
+457 EEMIHAAKFVQADQF
-472 IEALPDDYH
+472 IEELDGDYQ

-496 QLLSFARTIVTNPKI
+496 QLISFARTVVTNPKI

-573 ELMEK
+573 ELLAK
-578 NGLYAQMYALQA
+578 DGLYAQMYALQA
-590 SSEEVNQ
+590 SGEEI

>member
-1 MEEKSKWAKSFS
+1 MEQQSEWSKSFT
-13 LKEQAAILKRTFQ
+13 LKEQASILKRTFK
-26 FARPFVGTFIF
+26 FARPFAATFFFAVIF
-37 AILFS
+37 SIA
-42 VGLAVINVYM
+42 LAVINVYM

-63 LQTKSATMRILYFFA
+63 LQTKSATMRILYLFA
-78 GLYFLASIIKALVWF
+78 GLYFASSIIKAFIWF
-93 GQWYLYS
+93 GQWYLYA

-114 FEKLHQLGIRY
+114 FEKLQQLGIRY

-150 VFLMVLTGLLSLV
+150 VFMMVLTGILSLV
-163 SSFIAMYH
+163 SSFVAMYA
-171 LNHTIALVNLAF
+171 LDKKIALVNLAF
-183 LPLLILIII
+183 LPLLILIIV

-226 QQFRQEK
+226 QQFRQEN
-233 RLKDSFEKTNANYL
+233 RLKKSFEKTNTKYL
-247 HTRYAMIKTNTLL
+247 RTRNAMIKTNTLL

-272 LSISLTMFGVKAMN
+272 LSISLTMFGFQATHTV
-286 QPLEVGMIYAFTT
+286 LEVGMIYAFTT

-330 LMDVNETIPKQTVD
+330 LLDTQELIPEQKNLED
-344 ETAKIT
+344 AKIT
-350 HGKIEFKNVSFS
+350 RGKIEFKHVSFS
-362 YDGKT
+362 YDGKN

-390 SGKTSII
+390 SGKSSII
-397 HVLMRFYELAE
+397 NVLMRFYEFEE
-408 GQILIDGQD
+408 GQILIDGRD
-417 IRSFSYQ
+417 IRDYTYK
-424 ELREKIGL
+424 ELRDKIGL

-444 ADNIRLLNPEISD
+444 ADNIRLLNPDITD
-457 EQIIEAAKFVQADQF
+457 EEMIHAAKFVQADQF
-472 IEALPDDYH
+472 IEELDGDYQ

-496 QLLSFARTIVTNPKI
+496 QLISFARTVVTNPKI

-573 ELMEK
+573 ELLAK
-578 NGLYAQMYALQA
+578 DGLYAQMYALQA
-590 SSEEVNQ
+590 SGEEI

>member
-1 MEEKSKWAKSFS
+1 MEQQSEWSKSFT
-13 LKEQAAILKRTFQ
+13 LKEQASILKRTFK
-26 FARPFVGTFIF
+26 FARPFAATFFFAVIF
-37 AILFS
+37 SIA
-42 VGLAVINVYM
+42 LAVINVYM

-63 LQTKSATMRILYFFA
+63 LQTKSATMRILYLFA
-78 GLYFLASIIKALVWF
+78 GLYFATSIIKAFIWF
-93 GQWYLYS
+93 GQWYLYA

-114 FEKLHQLGIRY
+114 FEKLQQLGIRY

-150 VFLMVLTGLLSLV
+150 VFMMVLTGILSLV
-163 SSFIAMYH
+163 SSFVAMYA
-171 LNHTIALVNLAF
+171 LDKKIALVNLAF
-183 LPLLILIII
+183 LPLLILIIV

-226 QQFRQEK
+226 QQFRQEN
-233 RLKDSFEKTNANYL
+233 RLKKSFEKTNTKYL

-272 LSISLTMFGVKAMN
+272 LSISLTMFGFQATHTV
-286 QPLEVGMIYAFTT
+286 LEVGMIYAFTT

-317 YTDGL
+317 YADGL

-330 LMDVNETIPKQTVD
+330 LMDMQELIPEQKNLED
-344 ETAKIT
+344 AKIT
-350 HGKIEFKNVSFS
+350 RGKIEFKHVSFS
-362 YDGKT
+362 YDGKN

-390 SGKTSII
+390 SGKSSII
-397 HVLMRFYELAE
+397 NVLMRFYEFEE
-408 GQILIDGQD
+408 GQILIDGRD
-417 IRSFSYQ
+417 IRDYTYK
-424 ELREKIGL
+424 ELRNKIGL

-444 ADNIRLLNPEISD
+444 ADNIRLLNPDITD
-457 EQIIEAAKFVQADQF
+457 EEMIHAAKFVQADQF
-472 IEALPDDYH
+472 IEELDGDYQ

-496 QLLSFARTIVTNPKI
+496 QLISFARTVVTNPKI

-573 ELMEK
+573 ELLAK

-590 SSEEVNQ
+590 IGGAD

>member
-1 MEEKSKWAKSFS
+1 MEQQSEWSKSFT
-13 LKEQAAILKRTFQ
+13 LKEQASILKRIFK
-26 FARPFVGTFIF
+26 FARPFAATFFFAVIF
-37 AILFS
+37 SIT
-42 VGLAVINVYM
+42 LAVINVYM
-52 PQILQYFMDHY
+52 PQIVQYFMDHY
-63 LQTKSATMRILYFFA
+63 LQTKSATMRILYLFA
-78 GLYFLASIIKALVWF
+78 GLYFATSIIKAFIWF
-93 GQWYLYS
+93 GQWYLYA

-114 FEKLHQLGIRY
+114 FEKLQQLGIRY

-150 VFLMVLTGLLSLV
+150 VFMMVLTGILSLV
-163 SSFIAMYH
+163 SSFVAMYA
-171 LNHTIALVNLAF
+171 LDKKIALVNLAF
-183 LPLLILIII
+183 LPLLILIIV

-226 QQFRQEK
+226 QQFRQEN
-233 RLKDSFEKTNANYL
+233 RLKKSFEKTNTKYL
-247 HTRYAMIKTNTLL
+247 RTRNAMIKTNTLL

-272 LSISLTMFGVKAMN
+272 LSISLTMFGFQATHTV
-286 QPLEVGMIYAFTT
+286 LEVGMIYAFTT

-330 LMDVNETIPKQTVD
+330 LMDTQELIPEQKNLED
-344 ETAKIT
+344 AKIT
-350 HGKIEFKNVSFS
+350 RGKIEFKHVSFS
-362 YDGKT
+362 YDGKN

-390 SGKTSII
+390 SGKSSII
-397 HVLMRFYELAE
+397 NVLMRFYEFEE
-408 GQILIDGQD
+408 GQILIDGRD
-417 IRSFSYQ
+417 IRDYTYK
-424 ELREKIGL
+424 ELRDKIGL

-444 ADNIRLLNPEISD
+444 ADNIRLLNPDITD
-457 EQIIEAAKFVQADQF
+457 EEMIHAAKFVQADQF
-472 IEALPDDYH
+472 IEELDGDYQ

-496 QLLSFARTIVTNPKI
+496 QLISFARTVVTNPKI

-573 ELMEK
+573 ELLAK
-578 NGLYAQMYALQA
+578 DGLYAQMYALQA
-590 SSEEVNQ
+590 SGEEI

>member
-1 MEEKSKWAKSFS
+1 MEQQSEWSKSFT
-13 LKEQAAILKRTFQ
+13 LKEQASILKRTFK
-26 FARPFVGTFIF
+26 FARPFAATFFFAVIF
-37 AILFS
+37 SIA
-42 VGLAVINVYM
+42 LAVINVYM

-63 LQTKSATMRILYFFA
+63 LQTKSATMRILYLFA
-78 GLYFLASIIKALVWF
+78 GLYFATSIIKAFIWF
-93 GQWYLYS
+93 GQWYLYA

-114 FEKLHQLGIRY
+114 FEKLQQLGIRY

-150 VFLMVLTGLLSLV
+150 VFMMVLTGILSLV
-163 SSFIAMYH
+163 SSFVAMYA
-171 LNHTIALVNLAF
+171 LDKKIALVNLAF
-183 LPLLILIII
+183 LPLLILIIV

-226 QQFRQEK
+226 QQFRQEN
-233 RLKDSFEKTNANYL
+233 RLKKSFEKTNTKYL
-247 HTRYAMIKTNTLL
+247 RTRNAMIKTNTLL

-272 LSISLTMFGVKAMN
+272 LSISLTMFGFQATHTV
-286 QPLEVGMIYAFTT
+286 LEVGMIYAFTT

-330 LMDVNETIPKQTVD
+330 LMDTQELIPEQKNLED
-344 ETAKIT
+344 AKIT
-350 HGKIEFKNVSFS
+350 RGKIEFKHVSFS
-362 YDGKT
+362 YDGKN

-390 SGKTSII
+390 SGKSSII
-397 HVLMRFYELAE
+397 NVLMRFYEFEE
-408 GQILIDGQD
+408 GQILIDGRD
-417 IRSFSYQ
+417 IRDYTYK
-424 ELREKIGL
+424 ELRDKIGL

-444 ADNIRLLNPEISD
+444 ADNIRLLNPDITDKEMIH
-457 EQIIEAAKFVQADQF
+457 AAKFVQADQF
-472 IEALPDDYH
+472 IEELDGDYQ

-496 QLLSFARTIVTNPKI
+496 QLISFARTVVTNPKI

-573 ELMEK
+573 ELLAK
-578 NGLYAQMYALQA
+578 DGLYAQMYALQA
-590 SSEEVNQ
+590 SGEEI

>member
-1 MEEKSKWAKSFS
+1 MEQQSEWSKSFT
-13 LKEQAAILKRTFQ
+13 LKEQTSILKRIFK
-26 FARPFVGTFIF
+26 FARPFAANFFFAVIF
-37 AILFS
+37 SIT
-42 VGLAVINVYM
+42 LAVINVYM

-63 LQTKSATMRILYFFA
+63 LQTKSATMRILYLFA
-78 GLYFLASIIKALVWF
+78 GLYFATSIIKAFIWF
-93 GQWYLYS
+93 GQWYLYA

-114 FEKLHQLGIRY
+114 FEKLQQLGIRY

-150 VFLMVLTGLLSLV
+150 VFMMVLTGILSLV
-163 SSFIAMYH
+163 SSFVAMYA
-171 LNHTIALVNLAF
+171 LDKKIALVNLAF
-183 LPLLILIII
+183 LPLLILIIV

-226 QQFRQEK
+226 QQFRQEN
-233 RLKDSFEKTNANYL
+233 RLKKSFEKTNTKYL
-247 HTRYAMIKTNTLL
+247 RTRNAMIKTNTLL

-272 LSISLTMFGVKAMN
+272 LSISLTMFGFQATHTV
-286 QPLEVGMIYAFTT
+286 LEVGMIYAFTT

-330 LMDVNETIPKQTVD
+330 LMDTQELIPEQKNLED
-344 ETAKIT
+344 AKIT
-350 HGKIEFKNVSFS
+350 RGKIEFKHVSFS
-362 YDGKT
+362 YDGKN

-390 SGKTSII
+390 SGKSSII
-397 HVLMRFYELAE
+397 NVLMRFYEFEE
-408 GQILIDGQD
+408 GQILIDGRD
-417 IRSFSYQ
+417 IRDYTYK
-424 ELREKIGL
+424 ELRDKIGL

-444 ADNIRLLNPEISD
+444 ADNIRLLNPDITD
-457 EQIIEAAKFVQADQF
+457 EEMIHAAKFVQADQF
-472 IEALPDDYH
+472 IEELDGDYQ

-496 QLLSFARTIVTNPKI
+496 QLISFARTVVTNPKI

-573 ELMEK
+573 ELLAK
-578 NGLYAQMYALQA
+578 DGLYAQMYALQA
-590 SSEEVNQ
+590 SGEEI

>member
-1 MEEKSKWAKSFS
+1 MEQQSEWSKSFT
-13 LKEQAAILKRTFQ
+13 LKEQASILKRTFK
-26 FARPFVGTFIF
+26 FARPFAATFFFAVIF
-37 AILFS
+37 SIA
-42 VGLAVINVYM
+42 LAVINVYM

-63 LQTKSATMRILYFFA
+63 LQTKSATMRILYLFA
-78 GLYFLASIIKALVWF
+78 GLYFATSIIKAFIWF
-93 GQWYLYS
+93 GQWYLYA

-114 FEKLHQLGIRY
+114 FEKLQQLGIRY

-150 VFLMVLTGLLSLV
+150 VFMMVLTGILSLV
-163 SSFIAMYH
+163 SSFVAMYA
-171 LNHTIALVNLAF
+171 LDKKIALVNLAF
-183 LPLLILIII
+183 LPLLILIIV

-226 QQFRQEK
+226 QQFRQEN
-233 RLKDSFEKTNANYL
+233 RLKKSFEKTNTKYL
-247 HTRYAMIKTNTLL
+247 RTRNAMIKTNTLL

-272 LSISLTMFGVKAMN
+272 LSISLTMFGFQATHTV
-286 QPLEVGMIYAFTT
+286 LEVGMIYAFTT

-330 LMDVNETIPKQTVD
+330 LMDTQELIPEQKNLED
-344 ETAKIT
+344 AKIT
-350 HGKIEFKNVSFS
+350 RGKIEFKHVSFS
-362 YDGKT
+362 YDGKN

-375 VADENQTVALVGHTG
+375 VADENQTVALVGTTG
-390 SGKTSII
+390 SGKSSMIN
-397 HVLMRFYELAE
+397 VLMRFYEFEE
-408 GQILIDGQD
+408 GQILIDGRD
-417 IRSFSYQ
+417 IRDYTYK
-424 ELREKIGL
+424 ELRDKIGL

-444 ADNIRLLNPEISD
+444 ADNIRLLNPDITD
-457 EQIIEAAKFVQADQF
+457 EEMIHAAKFVQADQF
-472 IEALPDDYH
+472 IEELDGDYQ

-496 QLLSFARTIVTNPKI
+496 QLISFARTVVTNPKI

-573 ELMEK
+573 ELLAK
-578 NGLYAQMYALQA
+578 DGLYAQMYALQA
-590 SSEEVNQ
+590 SGEEI

>member
-1 MEEKSKWAKSFS
+1 MEQQSEWSKSFT
-13 LKEQAAILKRTFQ
+13 LKEQATILKRTFK
-26 FARPFVGTFIF
+26 FARPFAATFFFAVIF
-37 AILFS
+37 SIA
-42 VGLAVINVYM
+42 LAVINVYM

-63 LQTKSATMRILYFFA
+63 LQNKSATMRILYLFA
-78 GLYFLASIIKALVWF
+78 GLYFASSIIKAFIWF
-93 GQWYLYS
+93 GQWYLYA

-114 FEKLHQLGIRY
+114 FEKLQQLGIRY

-150 VFLMVLTGLLSLV
+150 VFMMVLTGILSLV
-163 SSFIAMYH
+163 SSFVAMYA
-171 LNHTIALVNLAF
+171 LDKKIALVNLAF
-183 LPLLILIII
+183 LPLLILIIV

-226 QQFRQEK
+226 QQFRQEN
-233 RLKDSFEKTNANYL
+233 RLKKSFEKTNTEYL
-247 HTRYAMIKTNTLL
+247 RTRYAMIKTNTLL

-272 LSISLTMFGVKAMN
+272 LSISLTMFGFQATHTV
-286 QPLEVGMIYAFTT
+286 LEVGMIYAFTT

-330 LMDVNETIPKQTVD
+330 LLDTQELIPEQKNFAD
-344 ETAKIT
+344 AKIT
-350 HGKIEFKNVSFS
+350 KGKIEFKNVSFS
-362 YDGKT
+362 YDGKN
-367 QVLKDISF
+367 QVLKNISF

-390 SGKTSII
+390 SGKSSII
-397 HVLMRFYELAE
+397 NVLMRFYEFEE
-408 GQILIDGQD
+408 GQILIDGRD
-417 IRSFSYQ
+417 IRDYTYK
-424 ELREKIGL
+424 ELRDKIGL

-444 ADNIRLLNPEISD
+444 ADNIRLLNPDITD
-457 EQIIEAAKFVQADQF
+457 EEMIHAAKFVQADQF
-472 IEALPDDYH
+472 IEELDGDYQ

-496 QLLSFARTIVTNPKI
+496 QLISFARTVVTNPKI

-573 ELMEK
+573 ELLDK

-590 SSEEVNQ
+590 SGGTD

>member
-1 MEEKSKWAKSFS
+1 MEQQSEWSKSFT
-13 LKEQAAILKRTFQ
+13 LKEQASILKRTFK
-26 FARPFVGTFIF
+26 FARPFAATFFFAVIF
-37 AILFS
+37 SIA
-42 VGLAVINVYM
+42 LAVINVYM

-63 LQTKSATMRILYFFA
+63 LQTKSATMRILYLFA
-78 GLYFLASIIKALVWF
+78 GLYFASSIIKAFIWF
-93 GQWYLYS
+93 GQWYLYA

-114 FEKLHQLGIRY
+114 FEKLQQLGIRY

-150 VFLMVLTGLLSLV
+150 VFMMVLTGILSLV
-163 SSFIAMYH
+163 SSFVAMYA
-171 LNHTIALVNLAF
+171 LDKKIALVNLAF
-183 LPLLILIII
+183 LPLLILIIV

-226 QQFRQEK
+226 QQFRQEN
-233 RLKDSFEKTNANYL
+233 RLKKSFEKTNTKYL
-247 HTRYAMIKTNTLL
+247 RTRNAMIKTNTLL

-272 LSISLTMFGVKAMN
+272 LSISLTMFGFQATHTV
-286 QPLEVGMIYAFTT
+286 LEVGMIYAFTT

-330 LMDVNETIPKQTVD
+330 LMDTQELIPEQKNLED
-344 ETAKIT
+344 AKIT
-350 HGKIEFKNVSFS
+350 RGKIEFKHVSFS
-362 YDGKT
+362 YDGKN

-390 SGKTSII
+390 SGKSSII
-397 HVLMRFYELAE
+397 NVLMRFYEFEE
-408 GQILIDGQD
+408 GQILIDGRD
-417 IRSFSYQ
+417 IRDYTYK
-424 ELREKIGL
+424 ELRDKIGL

-444 ADNIRLLNPEISD
+444 ADNIRLLNPDITD
-457 EQIIEAAKFVQADQF
+457 EEMIHAAKFVQADQF
-472 IEALPDDYH
+472 IEELDGDYQ

-496 QLLSFARTIVTNPKI
+496 QLISFARTVVTNPKI

-573 ELMEK
+573 ELLAK
-578 NGLYAQMYALQA
+578 DGLYAQMYALQA
-590 SSEEVNQ
+590 SGEEI

>member
-1 MEEKSKWAKSFS
+1 MEQQSEWSKSFT
-13 LKEQAAILKRTFQ
+13 LKEQASILKRTFK
-26 FARPFVGTFIF
+26 FARPFAATFFFAVIF
-37 AILFS
+37 SIA
-42 VGLAVINVYM
+42 LAVINVYM

-63 LQTKSATMRILYFFA
+63 LQTKSATMRILYLFA
-78 GLYFLASIIKALVWF
+78 GLYFATSIIKAFIWF
-93 GQWYLYS
+93 GQWYLYA

-114 FEKLHQLGIRY
+114 FEKLQQLGIRY

-150 VFLMVLTGLLSLV
+150 VFMMVLTGILSLV
-163 SSFIAMYH
+163 SSFVAMYA
-171 LNHTIALVNLAF
+171 LDKKIALVNLAF
-183 LPLLILIII
+183 LPLLILIIV
-192 TYQRLS
+192 TYQKLS

-226 QQFRQEK
+226 QQFRQEN
-233 RLKDSFEKTNANYL
+233 RLKKSFEKTNTKYL
-247 HTRYAMIKTNTLL
+247 RTRNAMIKTNTLL

-272 LSISLTMFGVKAMN
+272 LSISLTMFGFQATHTV
-286 QPLEVGMIYAFTT
+286 LEVGMIYAFTT

-330 LMDVNETIPKQTVD
+330 LMDTQELIPEQKNLED
-344 ETAKIT
+344 AKIT
-350 HGKIEFKNVSFS
+350 RGKIEFKHVSFS
-362 YDGKT
+362 YDGKN

-390 SGKTSII
+390 SGKSSII
-397 HVLMRFYELAE
+397 NVLMRFYEFEE
-408 GQILIDGQD
+408 GQILIDGRD
-417 IRSFSYQ
+417 IRDYTYK
-424 ELREKIGL
+424 ELRDKIGL

-444 ADNIRLLNPEISD
+444 ADNIRLLNPDITD
-457 EQIIEAAKFVQADQF
+457 EEMIHAAKFVQADQF
-472 IEALPDDYH
+472 IEELDGDYQ

-496 QLLSFARTIVTNPKI
+496 QLISFAGTVVTNPKI

-573 ELMEK
+573 ELLAK
-578 NGLYAQMYALQA
+578 DGLYAQMYALQA
-590 SSEEVNQ
+590 SGEEI

>member
-1 MEEKSKWAKSFS
+1 MEQQSEWSKSFT
-13 LKEQAAILKRTFQ
+13 LKEQASILKRTFK
-26 FARPFVGTFIF
+26 FARPYAATFFFAVIF
-37 AILFS
+37 SIA
-42 VGLAVINVYM
+42 LAVINVYM

-63 LQTKSATMRILYFFA
+63 LQTKSATMRILYLFA
-78 GLYFLASIIKALVWF
+78 GLYFASSIIKAFIWF
-93 GQWYLYS
+93 GQWYLYA

-114 FEKLHQLGIRY
+114 FEKLQQLGIRY

-150 VFLMVLTGLLSLV
+150 VFMMVLTGILSLV
-163 SSFIAMYH
+163 SSFVAMYA
-171 LNHTIALVNLAF
+171 LDKKIALVNLAF
-183 LPLLILIII
+183 LPLLILIIV

-226 QQFRQEK
+226 QQFRQEN
-233 RLKDSFEKTNANYL
+233 RLKKSFEKTNTEYL
-247 HTRYAMIKTNTLL
+247 RTRYAMIKTNTLL

-272 LSISLTMFGVKAMN
+272 LSISLTMFGFQATHTV
-286 QPLEVGMIYAFTT
+286 LEVGMIYAFTT

-330 LMDVNETIPKQTVD
+330 LMDTQELIPEQKNLED
-344 ETAKIT
+344 AKIT
-350 HGKIEFKNVSFS
+350 RGKIEFKHVSFS
-362 YDGKT
+362 YDGKN

-390 SGKTSII
+390 SGKSSII
-397 HVLMRFYELAE
+397 NVLMRFYEFEE
-408 GQILIDGQD
+408 GQILIDGRD
-417 IRSFSYQ
+417 IRDYTYK

-444 ADNIRLLNPEISD
+444 ADNIRLLNPDITDEEI
-457 EQIIEAAKFVQADQF
+457 IHAAKFVQADQF
-472 IEALPDDYH
+472 IEELDGDYQ

-496 QLLSFARTIVTNPKI
+496 QLISFARTVVTNPKI

-573 ELMEK
+573 ELLAK
-578 NGLYAQMYALQA
+578 DGLYAQMYALQA
-590 SSEEVNQ
+590 SGEEI

>member
-1 MEEKSKWAKSFS
+1 MEQQSEWSKSFT
-13 LKEQAAILKRTFQ
+13 LKEQASILKRTFK
-26 FARPFVGTFIF
+26 FARPFAATFFFAVIF
-37 AILFS
+37 SIA
-42 VGLAVINVYM
+42 LAVINVYM

-63 LQTKSATMRILYFFA
+63 LQTKSATMRILYLFA
-78 GLYFLASIIKALVWF
+78 GLYFASSIIKAFIWF
-93 GQWYLYS
+93 GQWYLYA

-114 FEKLHQLGIRY
+114 FEKLQQLGIRY

-150 VFLMVLTGLLSLV
+150 VFMMVLTGILSLV
-163 SSFIAMYH
+163 SSFVAMYA
-171 LNHTIALVNLAF
+171 LDKKIALVNLAF
-183 LPLLILIII
+183 LPLLILIIV

-226 QQFRQEK
+226 QQFRQEN
-233 RLKDSFEKTNANYL
+233 RLKKSFEKTNTEYL
-247 HTRYAMIKTNTLL
+247 RTRYAMIKTNTLL

-272 LSISLTMFGVKAMN
+272 LSISLTMFGFQATHTV
-286 QPLEVGMIYAFTT
+286 LEVGMIYAFTT

-330 LMDVNETIPKQTVD
+330 LMDTQELIPEQKNLED
-344 ETAKIT
+344 AKIT
-350 HGKIEFKNVSFS
+350 RGKIEFKHVSFS
-362 YDGKT
+362 YDGKN

-390 SGKTSII
+390 SGKSSII
-397 HVLMRFYELAE
+397 NVLMRFYEFEE
-408 GQILIDGQD
+408 GQILIDGRD
-417 IRSFSYQ
+417 IRDYTYK

-444 ADNIRLLNPEISD
+444 ADNIRLLNPDITD
-457 EQIIEAAKFVQADQF
+457 EEMIHAAKFVQADQF
-472 IEALPDDYH
+472 IEELDGDYQ

-496 QLLSFARTIVTNPKI
+496 QLISFARTVVTNPKI

-573 ELMEK
+573 ELLAK
-578 NGLYAQMYALQA
+578 DGLYAQMYALQA
-590 SSEEVNQ
+590 SGEEI

>member
-1 MEEKSKWAKSFS
+1 MEQQSEWSKSFT
-13 LKEQAAILKRTFQ
+13 LKEQATILKRTFK
-26 FARPFVGTFIF
+26 FARPFAATFFFAVIF
-37 AILFS
+37 SIA
-42 VGLAVINVYM
+42 LAVINVYM

-63 LQTKSATMRILYFFA
+63 LQTKSATMRILYLFA
-78 GLYFLASIIKALVWF
+78 GLYFASSIIKAFIWF
-93 GQWYLYS
+93 GQWYLYA

-114 FEKLHQLGIRY
+114 FEKLQQLGIRY

-150 VFLMVLTGLLSLV
+150 VFMMVLTGILSLV
-163 SSFIAMYH
+163 SSFVAMYA
-171 LNHTIALVNLAF
+171 LDKKIALVNLAF
-183 LPLLILIII
+183 LPLLILIIV

-226 QQFRQEK
+226 QQFRQEN
-233 RLKDSFEKTNANYL
+233 RLKKSFEKTNTKYL
-247 HTRYAMIKTNTLL
+247 RTRNAMIKTNTLL

-272 LSISLTMFGVKAMN
+272 LSISLTMFGFQATHTV
-286 QPLEVGMIYAFTT
+286 LEVGMIYAFTT

-330 LMDVNETIPKQTVD
+330 LMDTQELIPEQKNLED
-344 ETAKIT
+344 AKIT
-350 HGKIEFKNVSFS
+350 RGKIEFKHVSFS
-362 YDGKT
+362 YDGKN

-390 SGKTSII
+390 SGKSSII
-397 HVLMRFYELAE
+397 NVLMRFYEFEE
-408 GQILIDGQD
+408 GQILIDGRD
-417 IRSFSYQ
+417 IRDYTYK

-444 ADNIRLLNPEISD
+444 ADNIRLLNPDITD
-457 EQIIEAAKFVQADQF
+457 EEMIHAAKFVQADQF
-472 IEALPDDYH
+472 IEELDGDYQ

-496 QLLSFARTIVTNPKI
+496 QLISFARTVVTNPKI

-573 ELMEK
+573 ELLAK
-578 NGLYAQMYALQA
+578 DGLYAQMYALQA
-590 SSEEVNQ
+590 SGEEI

>member
-1 MEEKSKWAKSFS
+1 MEQQSEWSKSFT
-13 LKEQAAILKRTFQ
+13 LKEQASILKRTFK
-26 FARPFVGTFIF
+26 FARPFADTFFFAVIF
-37 AILFS
+37 SIA
-42 VGLAVINVYM
+42 LAVINVYM

-63 LQTKSATMRILYFFA
+63 LQNKSATMRILYLFA
-78 GLYFLASIIKALVWF
+78 GLYFATSIIKAFIWF
-93 GQWYLYS
+93 GQWYLYA

-114 FEKLHQLGIRY
+114 FEKLQQLGIRY

-150 VFLMVLTGLLSLV
+150 VFMMVLTGILSLV
-163 SSFIAMYH
+163 SSFVAMYA
-171 LNHTIALVNLAF
+171 LDKKIALVNLAF
-183 LPLLILIII
+183 LPLLILIIV

-226 QQFRQEK
+226 QQFRQEN
-233 RLKDSFEKTNANYL
+233 RLKKSFEKTNTKYL

-272 LSISLTMFGVKAMN
+272 LSISLTMFGFQATHTV
-286 QPLEVGMIYAFTT
+286 LEVGMIYAFTT

-330 LMDVNETIPKQTVD
+330 LLDTQELIPEQKNLTD
-344 ETAKIT
+344 AKIT
-350 HGKIEFKNVSFS
+350 KGKIEFKNVSFS
-362 YDGKT
+362 YDGKN
-367 QVLKDISF
+367 QVLKNISF

-390 SGKTSII
+390 SGKSSII
-397 HVLMRFYELAE
+397 NVLMRFYEFEE
-408 GQILIDGQD
+408 GQILIDGRD
-417 IRSFSYQ
+417 IRDYTYK

-444 ADNIRLLNPEISD
+444 ADNIRLLNPDITD
-457 EQIIEAAKFVQADQF
+457 EEMIHAAKFVQADQF
-472 IEALPDDYH
+472 IEELDGDYQ

-496 QLLSFARTIVTNPKI
+496 QLISFARTVVTNPKI

-573 ELMEK
+573 ELLAK

-590 SSEEVNQ
+590 SGGTD

>member
-1 MEEKSKWAKSFS
+1 MEQQSEWSKSFT
-13 LKEQAAILKRTFQ
+13 LKEQASILKRIFK
-26 FARPFVGTFIF
+26 FARPFAATFFFAVIF
-37 AILFS
+37 SIA
-42 VGLAVINVYM
+42 LAVINVYM

-63 LQTKSATMRILYFFA
+63 LQTKSATMRILYLFA
-78 GLYFLASIIKALVWF
+78 GLYFATSIIKAFIWF
-93 GQWYLYS
+93 GQWYLYA

-114 FEKLHQLGIRY
+114 FEKLQQLGIRY

-150 VFLMVLTGLLSLV
+150 VFMMVLTGILSLV
-163 SSFIAMYH
+163 SSFVAMYA
-171 LNHTIALVNLAF
+171 LDKKIALVNLAF
-183 LPLLILIII
+183 LPLLILIIV

-226 QQFRQEK
+226 QQFRQEN
-233 RLKDSFEKTNANYL
+233 RLKKSFEKTNTKYL
-247 HTRYAMIKTNTLL
+247 RTRKAMIKTNTLL

-272 LSISLTMFGVKAMN
+272 LSISLTMFGFQATHTV
-286 QPLEVGMIYAFTT
+286 LEVGMIYAFTT

-330 LMDVNETIPKQTVD
+330 LMDTQELIPEQKNLED
-344 ETAKIT
+344 AKIT
-350 HGKIEFKNVSFS
+350 RGKIEFRHVSFS
-362 YDGKT
+362 YDGKN

-390 SGKTSII
+390 SGKSSII
-397 HVLMRFYELAE
+397 NVLMRFYEFEE
-408 GQILIDGQD
+408 GQILIDGRD
-417 IRSFSYQ
+417 IRDYTYK
-424 ELREKIGL
+424 ELRDKIGL

-444 ADNIRLLNPEISD
+444 ADNIRLLNPDITDKEMIH
-457 EQIIEAAKFVQADQF
+457 AAKFVQADQF
-472 IEALPDDYH
+472 IEELDGDYQ

-496 QLLSFARTIVTNPKI
+496 QLISFARTVVTNPKI

-573 ELMEK
+573 ELLAK
-578 NGLYAQMYALQA
+578 DGLYAQMYALQA
-590 SSEEVNQ
+590 SGEEI

>member
-1 MEEKSKWAKSFS
+1 MEQQSEWSKSFT
-13 LKEQAAILKRTFQ
+13 LKEQASILKRTFK
-26 FARPFVGTFIF
+26 FARPFAATFFFAVIF
-37 AILFS
+37 SIA
-42 VGLAVINVYM
+42 LAVINVYM

-63 LQTKSATMRILYFFA
+63 LQTKSATMRILYLFA
-78 GLYFLASIIKALVWF
+78 GLYFASSIIKAFIWF
-93 GQWYLYS
+93 GQWYLYA

-114 FEKLHQLGIRY
+114 FEKLQQLGICY

-150 VFLMVLTGLLSLV
+150 VFMMVLTGILSLV
-163 SSFIAMYH
+163 SSFVAMYA
-171 LNHTIALVNLAF
+171 LDKKIALVNLAF
-183 LPLLILIII
+183 LPLLILIIV

-226 QQFRQEK
+226 QQFRQEN
-233 RLKDSFEKTNANYL
+233 RLKKSFEKTNTEYL
-247 HTRYAMIKTNTLL
+247 RTRYAMIKTNTLL

-272 LSISLTMFGVKAMN
+272 LSISLTMFGFQATHTV
-286 QPLEVGMIYAFTT
+286 LEVGMIYAFTT

-330 LMDVNETIPKQTVD
+330 LMDTQELIPEQKNLED
-344 ETAKIT
+344 AKIT
-350 HGKIEFKNVSFS
+350 RGKIEFKHVSFS
-362 YDGKT
+362 YDGKN

-390 SGKTSII
+390 SGKSSII
-397 HVLMRFYELAE
+397 NVLMRFYEFEE
-408 GQILIDGQD
+408 GQILIDGRD
-417 IRSFSYQ
+417 IRDYTYK
-424 ELREKIGL
+424 ELRDKIGL

-444 ADNIRLLNPEISD
+444 ADNIRLLNPDITD
-457 EQIIEAAKFVQADQF
+457 EEMIHAAKFVQADQF
-472 IEALPDDYH
+472 IEELDGDYQ

-496 QLLSFARTIVTNPKI
+496 QLISFARTVVTNPKI

-573 ELMEK
+573 ELLAK
-578 NGLYAQMYALQA
+578 DGLYAQMYALQA
-590 SSEEVNQ
+590 SGEEI

>member
-1 MEEKSKWAKSFS
+1 MEQQSEWSKSFT
-13 LKEQAAILKRTFQ
+13 LKEQASILKRTFK
-26 FARPFVGTFIF
+26 FARPYAATFFFAVIF
-37 AILFS
+37 SIA
-42 VGLAVINVYM
+42 LAVINVYM

-63 LQTKSATMRILYFFA
+63 LQTKSATMRILYLFA
-78 GLYFLASIIKALVWF
+78 GLYFATSIIKAFIWF
-93 GQWYLYS
+93 GQWYLYA

-114 FEKLHQLGIRY
+114 FEKLQQLGIRY

-150 VFLMVLTGLLSLV
+150 VFMMVLTGILSLV
-163 SSFIAMYH
+163 SSFVAMYA
-171 LNHTIALVNLAF
+171 LDKKIALVNLAF
-183 LPLLILIII
+183 LPLLILIIV

-226 QQFRQEK
+226 QQFRQEN
-233 RLKDSFEKTNANYL
+233 RLKKSFEKTNTEYL
-247 HTRYAMIKTNTLL
+247 RTRYAMIKTNTLL

-272 LSISLTMFGVKAMN
+272 LSISLTMFGFQATHTV
-286 QPLEVGMIYAFTT
+286 LEVGMIYAFTT

-330 LMDVNETIPKQTVD
+330 LMDTQELIPEQKNLED
-344 ETAKIT
+344 AKIT
-350 HGKIEFKNVSFS
+350 RGKIEFKHVSFS
-362 YDGKT
+362 YDGKN

-390 SGKTSII
+390 SGKSSII
-397 HVLMRFYELAE
+397 NVLMRFYEFEE
-408 GQILIDGQD
+408 GQILIDGRD
-417 IRSFSYQ
+417 IRDYTYK

-444 ADNIRLLNPEISD
+444 ADNIRLLNPDITD
-457 EQIIEAAKFVQADQF
+457 EEMIHAAKFVQADQF
-472 IEALPDDYH
+472 IEELDGDYQ

-496 QLLSFARTIVTNPKI
+496 QLISFARTVVTNPKI

-573 ELMEK
+573 ELLAK
-578 NGLYAQMYALQA
+578 DGLYAQMYALQA
-590 SSEEVNQ
+590 SGEEI

>member
-1 MEEKSKWAKSFS
+1 MEQQSEWSKSFT
-13 LKEQAAILKRTFQ
+13 LKEQASILKRTFK
-26 FARPFVGTFIF
+26 FARPFATTFFFAVIF
-37 AILFS
+37 SIA
-42 VGLAVINVYM
+42 LAVINVYM

-63 LQTKSATMRILYFFA
+63 LQTKSATMRILYLFV
-78 GLYFLASIIKALVWF
+78 GLYFATSIIKAFIWF
-93 GQWYLYS
+93 GQWYLYA

-114 FEKLHQLGIRY
+114 FEKLQQLGIRY

-150 VFLMVLTGLLSLV
+150 VFMMVLTGILSLV
-163 SSFIAMYH
+163 SSFVAMYA
-171 LNHTIALVNLAF
+171 LDKKIALVNLAF
-183 LPLLILIII
+183 LPLLILIIV
-192 TYQRLS
+192 TYQKLS

-226 QQFRQEK
+226 QQFRQEN
-233 RLKDSFEKTNANYL
+233 RLKKSFEKTNTKYL
-247 HTRYAMIKTNTLL
+247 RTRNAMIKTNTLL

-272 LSISLTMFGVKAMN
+272 LSISLTMFGFQATHTV
-286 QPLEVGMIYAFTT
+286 LEVGMIYAFTT

-307 MTQVMDSLST
+307 MTRVMDSLST

-322 VAASRILK
+322 VVASRILK
-330 LMDVNETIPKQTVD
+330 LMDTQELIPEQKNLED
-344 ETAKIT
+344 AKIT
-350 HGKIEFKNVSFS
+350 RGKIEFKHVSFS
-362 YDGKT
+362 YDGKN

-390 SGKTSII
+390 SGKSSII
-397 HVLMRFYELAE
+397 NVLMRFYEFEE
-408 GQILIDGQD
+408 GQILIDGRD
-417 IRSFSYQ
+417 IRDYTYK
-424 ELREKIGL
+424 ELRDKIGL

-444 ADNIRLLNPEISD
+444 ADNIRLLNPDITD
-457 EQIIEAAKFVQADQF
+457 EEMIHAAKFVQADQF
-472 IEALPDDYH
+472 IEELDGDYQ

-496 QLLSFARTIVTNPKI
+496 QLISFARTVVTNPKI

-573 ELMEK
+573 ELLAK
-578 NGLYAQMYALQA
+578 DGLYAQMYALQA
-590 SSEEVNQ
+590 SGEEI

>member
-1 MEEKSKWAKSFS
+1 MEQQSEWSKSFT
-13 LKEQAAILKRTFQ
+13 LKEQASILKRIFK
-26 FARPFVGTFIF
+26 FARPFAATFFFAVIF
-37 AILFS
+37 SIA
-42 VGLAVINVYM
+42 LAVINVYM

-63 LQTKSATMRILYFFA
+63 LQTKSATMRILYLFA
-78 GLYFLASIIKALVWF
+78 GLYFATSIIKAFIWF
-93 GQWYLYS
+93 GQWYLYA

-114 FEKLHQLGIRY
+114 FEKLQQLGIRY

-150 VFLMVLTGLLSLV
+150 VFMMVLTGILSLV
-163 SSFIAMYH
+163 SSFVAMYA
-171 LNHTIALVNLAF
+171 LDKKIALVNLAF
-183 LPLLILIII
+183 LPLLILIIV

-226 QQFRQEK
+226 QQFRQEN
-233 RLKDSFEKTNANYL
+233 RLKKSFEKTNTKYL
-247 HTRYAMIKTNTLL
+247 RTRKAMIKTNTLL

-272 LSISLTMFGVKAMN
+272 LSISLTMFGFQATHTV
-286 QPLEVGMIYAFTT
+286 LEVGMIYAFTT

-307 MTQVMDSLST
+307 MTHVMDSLST

-330 LMDVNETIPKQTVD
+330 LMDTQELIPEQKNLED
-344 ETAKIT
+344 AKIT
-350 HGKIEFKNVSFS
+350 RGKIEFKHVSFS
-362 YDGKT
+362 YDGKN

-390 SGKTSII
+390 SGKSSII
-397 HVLMRFYELAE
+397 NVLMRFYEFEE
-408 GQILIDGQD
+408 GQILIDGRD
-417 IRSFSYQ
+417 IRDYTYK
-424 ELREKIGL
+424 ELRDKIGL

-444 ADNIRLLNPEISD
+444 ADNIRLLNPDITD
-457 EQIIEAAKFVQADQF
+457 EEMIHAAKFVQADQF
-472 IEALPDDYH
+472 IEELDGDYQ

-496 QLLSFARTIVTNPKI
+496 QLISFARTVVTNPKI

-573 ELMEK
+573 ELLAK
-578 NGLYAQMYALQA
+578 DGLYAQMYALQA
-590 SSEEVNQ
+590 SGEEI